1 MLQELSIRNFAI
13 IDDLHIR
20 YCEGLTVLSGE
31 TGAGKSILISAVNL
45 LLGSRASATLIRS
58 GCETA
63 ELEALFQISAASSVA
78 KTMAAHGYNAEEGLV
93 VRRIVSRID
102 SNRIYING
110 RLATRQTLNAIT
122 ENLASISGQHVHQ
135 NLLKE
140 DQHLLILDQVGGL
153 LSLRNAVSGAY
164 LQLLPLIEKL
174 NELKTLKRRQAQHIE
189 LLQYQKNEIADTGI
203 VPGEDVALEQERTR
217 LKNSAL
223 LFQTVYGGIEELYS
237 CQGSVSERLVEVKRT
252 LDKAGQIDS
261 ALNSQTQSLAQIT
274 FELEDLVEALR
285 NYLNT
290 LQMDENRLAEV
301 EERRDILNRLKRKY
315 GGSLPDVLAHLEAI
329 TRELSAVENID
340 NEIAATEARVRKLHA
355 SLSDLALRLSQ
366 QRKAT
371 AEHLAAKIIAELE
384 ALKMPQTKFEIT
396 LSSVAAQEN
405 TIKYLKVSEHLITDT
420 GVDRAMFLIAPNVG
434 EALKPLAAI
443 ASGGELSRVVLAIKA
458 ILAETDSVETVIF
471 DEVDAGIGG
480 GVAEVVGQKLADL
493 AQHHQI
499 ICITHLPQIAKF
511 ANHHFSISKSVSA
524 GRTRTTIQPLDESG
538 RIEEIARMLG
548 GVEITPAT
556 LAHAREMLES

>member
-20 YCEGLTVLSGE
+20 FCEGLTVLSGE

-45 LLGSRASATLIRS
+45 LLGSRATATLIRS

-63 ELEALFQISAASSVA
+63 ELEAQFQISAASNVA
-78 KTMAAHGYNAEEGLV
+78 QTMAAHGYNAEEGLV

-140 DQHLLILDQVGGL
+140 GQHLLILDQFGGL
-153 LSLRNAVSGAY
+153 LSLRKAVSDAY
-164 LQLLPLIEKL
+164 LKLLPLIEKL
-174 NELKTLKRRQAQHIE
+174 NDLETLKRRQAQHVE
-189 LLQYQKNEIADTGI
+189 LLQYQKNEITETGI

-217 LKNSAL
+217 LKNSEFL
-223 LFQTVYGGIEELYS
+223 YQTVYGGIEELYS
-237 CQGSVSERLVEVKRT
+237 RQGSVSERLVAVEKA
-252 LDKAGQIDS
+252 LDKAGQIDR
-261 ALNSQTQSLAQIT
+261 ALKPQTERLSQIS
-274 FELEDLVEALR
+274 FELEDMVEGLR

-290 LQMDENRLAEV
+290 LHMDENRLAQV

-315 GGSLPDVLAHLEAI
+315 GGSLQDVLAHLEEI
-329 TRELSAVENID
+329 TRELSSVENID
-340 NEIAATEARVRKLHA
+340 NEITAAVTEIRNLHA
-355 SLSDLALRLSQ
+355 NLSDSAQRLSR
-366 QRKAT
+366 QRKKT
-371 AEHLAAKIIAELE
+371 AEHLAATIAAELA
-384 ALKMPQTKFEIT
+384 ALKMPQIKFEIS
-396 LSSVAAQEN
+396 LIRMAARED
-405 TIKYLKVSEHLITDT
+405 TIKYLKVSEHLISET

-434 EALKPLAAI
+434 EALKPLADI

-458 ILAETDSVETVIF
+458 ILAETDAVETVIF

-511 ANHHFSISKSVSA
+511 AHHHFSISKSVSA
-524 GRTRTTIQPLDESG
+524 GRTRTNINPLDESG

-556 LAHAREMLES
+556 LAHAREMLER

>member
-20 YCEGLTVLSGE
+20 FCEGLTVLSGE

-78 KTMAAHGYNAEEGLV
+78 QTMAAHGYNAEEGIV

-140 DQHLLILDQVGGL
+140 EQHLLILDQFGGL
-153 LSLRNAVSGAY
+153 LSLRKSVSEAY

-174 NELKTLKRRQAQHIE
+174 NELETLKRRQAQHVE
-189 LLQYQKNEIADTGI
+189 LLQYQKNEITDTNI

-217 LKNSAL
+217 LKNSEF

-237 CQGSVSERLVEVKRT
+237 RQGSVSERLVEVEKA
-252 LDKAGQIDS
+252 LDKAGQIDR
-261 ALNSQTQSLAQIT
+261 ALKSQTESLAQIT

-315 GGSLPDVLAHLEAI
+315 GGSLQEVLAHLEAI
-329 TRELSAVENID
+329 TRELSTVENID
-340 NEIAATEARVRKLHA
+340 NEIAATETKIRELHA
-355 SLSDLALRLSQ
+355 NLSGLALRLSQ
-366 QRKAT
+366 QRKTT
-371 AEHLAAKIIAELE
+371 AEHLAAKIAAELA
-384 ALKMPQTKFEIT
+384 ALKMPQTEFKIM
-396 LSSVAAQEN
+396 LNRVSAQEN
-405 TIKYLKVSEHLITDT
+405 TIKHLKVNEHLITEA

-493 AQHHQI
+493 AHHHQI

-524 GRTRTTIQPLDESG
+524 GRTRTNIHPLDQSG

-548 GVEITPAT
+548 GVEITPTT